1 MAYSNTSCSEP
12 MVFTGI
18 VAPPGNAVEFHRAC
32 VSFDL
37 GLRVDD
43 MGGNQ
48 AALMPVKGRL
58 APGNPMCM
66 DETTCL

>member
-1 MAYSNTSCSEP
+1 MIYSNNSCSEL
-12 MVFTGI
+12 MVFTGV

-43 MGGNQ
+43 MGGSQ
-48 AALMPVKGRL
+48 AALMPVKGKTG
-58 APGNPMCM
+58 PWEPYVYG
-66 DETTCL
+66 